1 MSILPEKHPP
11 VKHGKTGL
19 LLVNLG
25 TPDSTRWWDIRR
37 YLKEFLSD
45 PRVIEVPRPLWWL
58 ILNGPIL
65 TFRPSKTAHAYQQ
78 IWMTDTDES
87 PLRFYTREQ
96 ARLLAERIGSDT
108 LLVDWAM
115 RYGHPSMDS
124 RIQAMREQGC
134 DRIAVLPLY
143 PQYAAATTATVADE
157 AFRSLMKMRW
167 QPTLRMAE
175 PYHDHPSYIEA
186 LATSVRKHLASLDW
200 QPEVILASFHGIPKS
215 YFEAGDPYQCY
226 CQKTGRLLREA
237 LEMDES
243 QLRVTFQSRFGP
255 REWLQ
260 PYTDKTVEA
269 LAQEGVKRIAV
280 ITPGFAA
287 DCVETLEEIDIGVR
301 ESFLEHGGEQ
311 FSMVPCLN
319 ESEAHIEML
328 EALSKQVLSG
338 WL

>member
-1 MSILPEKHPP
+1 MSALPEKHPP
-11 VKHGKTGL
+11 VKMGKTGL

-25 TPDSTRWWDIRR
+25 TPDSTSRPDIRR

-45 PRVIEVPRPLWWL
+45 PRVIEVPRLLWWF

-65 TFRPSKTAHAYQQ
+65 TFRPSKTAHAYSQ
-78 IWMTDTDES
+78 IWMTETDES
-87 PLRFYTREQ
+87 PLRYYTREQ
-96 ARLLAERIGSDT
+96 ARLLSERMSSDA
-108 LLVDWAM
+108 LIVDWAM
-115 RYGHPSMDS
+115 RYGNPSMDS

-157 AFRSLMKMRW
+157 TFRSLMKMRW

-175 PYHDHPSYIEA
+175 PYHDHPKYIDA
-186 LATSVRKHLASLDW
+186 LAASVRTHLASLDW

-226 CQKTGRLLREA
+226 CQKTARLLREA
-237 LEMDES
+237 LGMTEQ
-243 QLRVTFQSRFGP
+243 QLRITFQSRFGP

-311 FSMVPCLN
+311 FTMVPCLN

-328 EALSKQVLSG
+328 EALAKQVLSG